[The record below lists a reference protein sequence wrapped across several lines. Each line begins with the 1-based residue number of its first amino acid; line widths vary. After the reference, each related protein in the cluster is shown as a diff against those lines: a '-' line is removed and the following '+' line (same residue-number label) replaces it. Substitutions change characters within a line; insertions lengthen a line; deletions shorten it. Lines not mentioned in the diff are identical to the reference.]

1 MSARPGRDYAP
12 DLICLSHLRWNFVY
26 QRPQHL
32 MTRAARSY
40 RVLFFEEPIFEPA
53 ARPRLDLVEAER
65 AITIATPVLPE
76 GLTDALSVSVQRS
89 LLDRQ
94 LASKPAGTTIVW
106 HYTPMVLS
114 FTNQI
119 SPDRL
124 VYDCMD
130 ELSAFK
136 DAPTQLIEMERKLFQ
151 RADLVFTGGQSLY
164 EAKRN

>member
-1 MSARPGRDYAP
+1 
-12 DLICLSHLRWNFVY
+12 
-26 QRPQHL
+26 
-32 MTRAARSY
+32 

-65 AITIATPVLPE
+65 LITIATPVLPE
-76 GLTDALSVSVQRS
+76 GLTEELSVSAQRA

-106 HYTPMVLS
+106 HYTPMALS
-114 FTNQI
+114 FTNHI
-119 SPDRL
+119 SPDLL

-136 DAPTQLIEMERKLFQ
+136 DAPPELIDMERKLFE
-151 RADLVFTGGQSLY
+151 RA
-164 EAKRN
+164 